1 MNKRCCHNRQGKR
14 YELLPDPDQLHEGN
28 IPRLRLTGEIHGR
41 SVSWQLS
48 GGRSASTMFTG
59 TIDSDSLIIGTYEV
73 QRGTIP
79 GDFTF
84 TARRME

>member
-1 MNKRCCHNRQGKR
+1 MVKEQHLTGSCQSENENQ
-14 YELLPDPDQLHEGN
+14 D
-28 IPRLRLTGEIHGR
+28 LTGEIHGR

-59 TIDSDSLIIGTYEV
+59 TIDSDSLITGTYEV
-73 QRGTIP
+73 QRGTIL

>member
-1 MNKRCCHNRQGKR
+1 MSFFQ
-14 YELLPDPDQLHEGN
+14 
-28 IPRLRLTGEIHGR
+28 IPISAMKGMFPGFRLTGEIHGK

-59 TIDSDSLIIGTYEV
+59 TIDSDSLVIGTYEV
-73 QRGTIP
+73 QRGTIL

-84 TARRME
+84 TARRMD